1 MAKLSDIFSR
11 KPESGTDKIIPL
23 PAMPLRG
30 NGPSEPGASETPVD
44 AGARIGE
51 ENEVLRNLL
60 TDAGRK
66 IGELDELKQAF
77 DRLVL
82 PFNATLRAL
91 ETEKSQTLSL
101 AGRLEEQRAA
111 YDKLCGEFYQIERKA
126 TQLDSE
132 AARLRSD
139 LELARESAR
148 ALESTRSETAEQL
161 KALEAHF
168 AEVERQLERETAE
181 RRAASEARRTIQE
194 HLDAAGKRIVDL
206 EGELAAARERLVLTE
221 DEKTSLQHQV
231 EQALAENA
239 RLTRRLTDNENTVT
253 AIRAQLAKVEAS
265 HAEAHS
271 ERGRLAAALDEA
283 KEQHQSE
290 RNTLTMRLEGLTSR
304 AATAERLLAEARTNL
319 MARTEEVR
327 GFDRKAVEANIARG
341 AAERRLQQLESAHEA
356 RERQIREL
364 ETARNTLADRNNE
377 LAKSLKT
384 REMAL
389 ARAEE
394 SVAALTA
401 RNGQLEADIQVSRVG
416 IERRVEDLSSALER
430 ERLERA
436 VVEGALEAA
445 RKDNA
450 RLQHELSVLRA
461 NARRGIAADEAPTAP
476 AEHDEAAESSEV
488 TATEQSVA
496 SAGGQKA

>member
-11 KPESGTDKIIPL
+11 RNEPGADKIIPL

-30 NGPSEPGASETPVD
+30 NGPGEAGETSVD

-66 IGELDELKQAF
+66 IGELDDLKQAF

-101 AGRLEEQRAA
+101 SGRLDEQRAA
-111 YDKLCGEFYQIERKA
+111 YDKLCGEFYQVERKA
-126 TQLDSE
+126 TQLDAE
-132 AARLRSD
+132 GARLRSD
-139 LELARESAR
+139 LELARETGRTLDSA
-148 ALESTRSETAEQL
+148 RSETAEQL
-161 KALEAHF
+161 KGRETHI
-168 AEVERQLERETAE
+168 AEIERQLEQETAE
-181 RRAASEARRTIQE
+181 RRSASEARRTIQE
-194 HLDAAGKRIVDL
+194 HLDSAGKRTVDL

-221 DEKTSLQHQV
+221 DEKTSLQHQI
-231 EQALAENA
+231 EQSLAENA
-239 RLTRRLTDNENTVT
+239 RLTRRLTDSDNALS
-253 AIRAQLAKVEAS
+253 AIRAQLAKLEAS

-290 RNTLTMRLEGLTSR
+290 RNTLTMRLEGLASR
-304 AATAERLLAEARTNL
+304 AATAERLLTETRANL

-341 AAERRLQQLESAHEA
+341 AAERRLQQLEGAHEA

-364 ETARNTLADRNNE
+364 ETARNALTDRTNE
-377 LAKSLKT
+377 LAKTLKT
-384 REMAL
+384 REMTL
-389 ARAEE
+389 SRAEE

-401 RNGQLEADIQVSRVG
+401 RNGQLEADI
-416 IERRVEDLSSALER
+416 
-430 ERLERA
+430 
-436 VVEGALEAA
+436 
-445 RKDNA
+445 
-450 RLQHELSVLRA
+450 
-461 NARRGIAADEAPTAP
+461 
-476 AEHDEAAESSEV
+476 
-488 TATEQSVA
+488 
-496 SAGGQKA
+496 